1 MAQAEWKKYFM
12 LKDDVFYGK
21 EADFDKLPKSAKE
34 EALLKKSGIVAL
46 ATDTLSVRM
55 WNALTK
61 EWDG

>member
-1 MAQAEWKKYFM
+1 M
-12 LKDDVFYGK
+12 LIDDVFYGK
-21 EADFDKLPKSAKE
+21 EADFDKLPKSEKE

>member
-21 EADFDKLPKSAKE
+21 EADFDKLPKSEKE

-46 ATDTLSVRM
+46 ATDTLAVRM

>member
-12 LKDDVFYGK
+12 LIDDVFYGK
-21 EADFDKLPKSAKE
+21 EADFDKLPKSEKE
-34 EALLKKSGIVAL
+34 EALLKKSGIVAI
-46 ATDTLSVRM
+46 ATDTFNCKM